1 MTMGRP
7 RQSPRK
13 SLTTLPE
20 ADLAKLLYD
29 QNASIPDI
37 AAVIGIS
44 GYQLAQFAALHWPKR
59 HYYAKVPRRTTTR
72 DHLIRTMA

>member
-1 MTMGRP
+1 MTMGKLR
-7 RQSPRK
+7 
-13 SLTTLPE
+13 TTLPE

-59 HYYAKVPRRTTTR
+59 HYYPKVPRRTTVR
-72 DHLIRTMA
+72 RPVRAAW